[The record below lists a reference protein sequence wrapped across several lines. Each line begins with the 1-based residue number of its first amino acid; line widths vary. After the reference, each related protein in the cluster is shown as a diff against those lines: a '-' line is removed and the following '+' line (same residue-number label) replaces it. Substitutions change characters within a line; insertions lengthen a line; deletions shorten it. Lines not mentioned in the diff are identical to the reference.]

1 MIIRIGERIQE
12 LRIRNNMTQ
21 SDLARKMRVTRS
33 SVNAWEMGVSIPS
46 TEKIIDLSFF
56 FNVSID
62 YLVGKD
68 DSFVINISNLDEN
81 EKNCVIQL
89 VNVLKNKQKVY

>member
-56 FNVSID
+56 FIVSID

-89 VNVLKNKQKVY
+89 VNVLKSKQKVY

>member
-62 YLVGKD
+62 YLVGKE

-89 VNVLKNKQKVY
+89 VNVLKSKQKV

>member
-1 MIIRIGERIQE
+1 
-12 LRIRNNMTQ
+12 
-21 SDLARKMRVTRS
+21 MRVTRS
-33 SVNAWEMGVSIPS
+33 SVNAWEMGISIPS

-89 VNVLKNKQKVY
+89 VNVLKSKQKVY

>member
-12 LRIRNNMTQ
+12 LRIRNKMTQ

-33 SVNAWEMGVSIPS
+33 SVNAWEMGISIPS

-89 VNVLKNKQKVY
+89 VNVLKSKQKVY

>member
-1 MIIRIGERIQE
+1 MIIRIGARIQE

-21 SDLARKMRVTRS
+21 SDLARKMRVTGS

-62 YLVGKD
+62 YLVGKE

-89 VNVLKNKQKVY
+89 VNVLKSKQKVY

>member
-12 LRIRNNMTQ
+12 LRIRNKMTQ

-89 VNVLKNKQKVY
+89 VNVLKSKQKVY

>member
-33 SVNAWEMGVSIPS
+33 SVNAWEMGISIPS

-89 VNVLKNKQKVY
+89 VNVLKSKQKVY

>member
-68 DSFVINISNLDEN
+68 DSFVINISNLDGN

-89 VNVLKNKQKVY
+89 VNVLKSKQKVY